1 MRRPLLVGLF
11 LLASCALASCAHAP
25 APVAPTLAPPAAP
38 AQPPGTVSIR
48 VERLAPGAGWAVT
61 WRLPQPVREVRFERP
76 GHGDRKR
83 QWILSTPG
91 LSIVSVDGL
100 DRVVSSG
107 APFDSFSAVLVE
119 YARKPEKDYQAF
131 IPFQDGTV
139 LVYTGALAV
148 EAPTAEEPW
157 RVDFELVPRKGE
169 AVIVAGTVHAGAARW
184 TSRGNGT
191 YVAFGTP
198 PVHDTP
204 SGMAVVDGG
213 MPAWL
218 RDRTLSLAPQVF
230 AHYASRTGWQLGQR
244 PTFFL
249 SYGTEPDPGALS
261 FGGGTLEG
269 VVQLD
274 ARMGSRFAAQ
284 EDPVVWER
292 QARLLAH
299 EAAHLWLDQ
308 QLRPADGVSPW
319 LDEGGADAWA
329 LRALLDLGVVT
340 RARFREIVSADVA
353 ECIRL
358 LEDGPLSGA
367 ARDGRWAAIY
377 RCGEV
382 ANLLTEAA
390 GSRREPPWDL
400 VQIWGRVFYN
410 ARDGRYD
417 EAIWFDT
424 LLSMTGGTRVA
435 DAVRRMLV
443 APDPS
448 LGDEIPALLS
458 RTDAWSDR

>member
-1 MRRPLLVGLF
+1 MRRPILAGLLL
-11 LLASCALASCAHAP
+11 LASCAHAP
-25 APVAPTLAPPAAP
+25 PAVVAPQAAVQ
-38 AQPPGTVSIR
+38 APGTASIR
-48 VERLAPGAGWAVT
+48 VERLDPGAGWAVT
-61 WRLPQPVREVRFERP
+61 WRLPHPVQEVRLARP

-83 QWILSTPG
+83 QWILATPG
-91 LSIVSVDGL
+91 LSIVTVEGQ
-100 DRVVSSG
+100 DRVVSSRD
-107 APFDSFSAVLVE
+107 PFASFSAVLVE

-139 LVYTGALAV
+139 LVYTGALVV
-148 EAPTAEEPW
+148 EGPPAEEPW

-169 AVIVAGTVHAGAARW
+169 AVIVAGTVHSGSARW
-184 TSRGNGT
+184 KSRGNGT

-230 AHYASRTGWQLGQR
+230 AHYTARTGWQLGQR

-249 SYGTEPDPGALS
+249 SYGTETDPGALS

-274 ARMGSRFAAQ
+274 ARMGSRFAGQ
-284 EDPVVWER
+284 EDPLVWEK

-308 QLRPADGVSPW
+308 QFRPADGASPW

-340 RARFREIVSADVA
+340 RARFRQIVSEDAA

-358 LEDGPLSGA
+358 LEGGPLTDA
-367 ARDGRWAAIY
+367 AREGRWVATY

-390 GSRREPPWDL
+390 GARREPPWDL
-400 VQIWGRVFYN
+400 LQFWGQVLYN

-417 EAIWFDT
+417 EATWFDT
-424 LLSMTGGTRVA
+424 LVSMTGGARVA
-435 DAVRRMLV
+435 EAVRRMGKQ
-443 APDPS
+443 PDPA
-448 LGDEIPALLS
+448 LAAEISSLLS

>member
-1 MRRPLLVGLF
+1 MHRTLFVGL
-11 LLASCALASCAHAP
+11 LLLASCAHAP
-25 APVAPTLAPPAAP
+25 APVAPPLKPPAPPAAP
-38 AQPPGTVSIR
+38 VRESGTVSIR
-48 VERLAPGAGWAVT
+48 VERLAPGAGWSVT
-61 WRLPQPVREVRFERP
+61 WRLPHPVQEVRLARP

-83 QWILSTPG
+83 QWILATPG
-91 LSIVSVDGL
+91 LSIVSVDGR

-107 APFDSFSAVLVE
+107 APFDTFSAVVVE

-131 IPFQDGTV
+131 IPFLDGTV

-148 EAPTAEEPW
+148 EAPTIEEPW

-169 AVIVAGTVHAGAARW
+169 AVVVAGTVHAGPARW
-184 TSRGNGT
+184 TSRGDGT

-198 PVHDTP
+198 PIHDTP

-218 RDRTLSLAPQVF
+218 RDRTLSLVPQVF
-230 AHYASRTGWQLGQR
+230 ALYAARTGWQLGQR

-249 SYGTEPDPGALS
+249 SYGKEPDPGALS

-269 VVQLD
+269 VVQVD
-274 ARMGSRFAAQ
+274 ARMGSRFAGQ
-284 EDPVVWER
+284 EDPVVWEK
-292 QARLLAH
+292 QARLVAH

-308 QLRPADGVSPW
+308 QVRPSNGASPW

-329 LRALLDLGVVT
+329 LRALLDLDVVT

-353 ECIRL
+353 ECLRL
-358 LEDGPLSGA
+358 LEVGPLSGA
-367 ARDGRWAAIY
+367 AREGRWVAIY

-390 GSRREPPWDL
+390 GARREPPWD
-400 VQIWGRVFYN
+400 VIQIWGQVFYN
-410 ARDGRYD
+410 AREGRYD
-417 EAIWFDT
+417 ESIWFDT

-435 DAVRRMLV
+435 DVVHRMV
-443 APDPS
+443 EHPDPALAS
-448 LGDEIPALLS
+448 DIAALLQ
-458 RTDAWSDR
+458 RTDAWADR

>member
-1 MRRPLLVGLF
+1 MRRTLFVGLL
-11 LLASCALASCAHAP
+11 LLASCAHSP
-25 APVAPTLAPPAAP
+25 APVAPPLAPPATPVQA
-38 AQPPGTVSIR
+38 PGTVSIR

-61 WRLPQPVREVRFERP
+61 WRLPHPVQEVRLARP

-83 QWILSTPG
+83 QWILATPG
-91 LSIVSVDGL
+91 LSIVSVDGR
-100 DRVVSSG
+100 DRVVSSA
-107 APFDSFSAVLVE
+107 APFDTFSAILVE
-119 YARKPEKDYQAF
+119 YARKPEKDYQAL
-131 IPFQDGTV
+131 IPFLDGTV

-169 AVIVAGTVHAGAARW
+169 TVVVAGIVHAGAARW
-184 TSRGNGT
+184 SSRGDGT

-198 PVHDTP
+198 PIHDTP

-218 RDRTLSLAPQVF
+218 RDRTLSLAPKVF
-230 AHYASRTGWQLGQR
+230 AYHAARTDWQLGQR

-249 SYGTEPDPGALS
+249 SYGAEPDPGPLS

-274 ARMGSRFAAQ
+274 ARMGTRFAGQ
-284 EDPVVWER
+284 EDPVVWEK

-308 QLRPADGVSPW
+308 QLRPSDGVSSW

-329 LRALLDLGVVT
+329 LRALLDLDVVT
-340 RARFREIVSADVA
+340 RARFREIVSQDAA
-353 ECIRL
+353 ECIRR
-358 LEDGPLSGA
+358 LEVGPLSGA

-390 GSRREPPWDL
+390 GARREPPWNL
-400 VQIWGRVFYN
+400 VQFWGQVFYR

-435 DAVRRMLV
+435 EVVRGMV
-443 APDPS
+443 EGPDPALAS
-448 LGDEIPALLS
+448 EIQALLL